1 MAEWF
6 KAAVLKTVGGKPP
19 VGSNPTISANNIK
32 SEAMKIEDIAKAS
45 HEIIRAMNKEID
57 GKEMPAWDD
66 AEEWMR
72 ESRVLTV
79 ETILRNP
86 TTPYRY
92 YHDLWVKE
100 RTEAG
105 WKWGEVRNDDTKE
118 NPGLVPYDELPL
130 HLRAKDGVLRAL
142 VNSLAHLLQ

>member
-1 MAEWF
+1 M
-6 KAAVLKTVGGKPP
+6 
-19 VGSNPTISANNIK
+19 GSNPTISANNIK

-92 YHDLWVKE
+92 YHDLWVQE

-118 NPGLVPYDELPL
+118 NPDLVPYDELPL